1 MVRKSCVCYVSQ
13 TKSAVSA
20 FLTDTAEVFNM
31 NNMNKQ
37 DGNKDKEKAKAIYK
51 IIHDVAY
58 LASGL
63 FIFWIF
69 FHDNPEL
76 ITKAVAFWSKL
87 FH

>member
-1 MVRKSCVCYVSQ
+1 
-13 TKSAVSA
+13 
-20 FLTDTAEVFNM
+20 M

-37 DGNKDKEKAKAIYK
+37 DGNKDKEKEKEKEKAIYK

-76 ITKAVAFWSKL
+76 ITKAVVFWSKL